1 MINSSNFK
9 VKDDIFGSIIFNN
22 KNEYNNK
29 IFKNYNQENNNLE
42 LENFQNIE
50 EKFENSPELPK
61 QYYLTSDNFS
71 DKFTNNNKN
80 MNQKYIY
87 ILIILVIIILFL
99 IKIYI

>member
-9 VKDDIFGSIIFNN
+9 VRDNIFESEIFNN
-22 KNEYNNK
+22 KK
-29 IFKNYNQENNNLE
+29 IFKNYYQKNNNLE

-50 EKFENSPELPK
+50 EKFQNIPELPK

-80 MNQKYIY
+80 MNQKYIF
-87 ILIILVIIILFL
+87 ILIILIIIILFL